1 MVGFSKGETTM
12 SRTILIAALAAFV
25 AAPAAA
31 AGSQQSAPAKA
42 PRAATAK
49 GGEKKYCLVIDKV
62 TGSRVEKTECKTKR
76 QWAWDGV
83 NVDELTN

>member
-1 MVGFSKGETTM
+1 M

-25 AAPAAA
+25 SSPAAA
-31 AGSQQSAPAKA
+31 ASGPQSPPAKA
-42 PRAATAK
+42 PRAETAK
-49 GGEKKYCLVIDKV
+49 ADGKKYCMVIERI

-83 NVDELTN
+83 NIDELAN

>member
-1 MVGFSKGETTM
+1 M

-25 AAPAAA
+25 ASPAAA
-31 AGSQQSAPAKA
+31 ASGPQSPPSKD

-49 GGEKKYCLVIDKV
+49 ADEKKYCMVIERI

-83 NVDELTN
+83 NVDELAN